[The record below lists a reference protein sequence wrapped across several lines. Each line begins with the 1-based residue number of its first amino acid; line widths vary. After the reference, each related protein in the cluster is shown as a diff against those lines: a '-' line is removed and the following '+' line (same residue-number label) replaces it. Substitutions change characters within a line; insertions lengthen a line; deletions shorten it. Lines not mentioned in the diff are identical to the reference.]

1 VSDYSDFMKAARD
14 FEERRNMTASATPLA
29 NTVKSAKAILAN
41 DNHRRVPSYV
51 PPAGARQ
58 AVTALY
64 DPADVEDL
72 ISIGERDGKLW
83 LKFASVPKTLFVFSN
98 VPADVIRKLRTTID
112 RDDFFATYIN
122 DRPEYPVEI
131 ITAAKK

>member
-1 VSDYSDFMKAARD
+1 
-14 FEERRNMTASATPLA
+14 MTASATPLQS
-29 NTVKSAKAILAN
+29 TVPSAKAILAN
-41 DNHRRVPSYV
+41 DNHRRVPAYV
-51 PPAGARQ
+51 PPSGVRQ
-58 AVTALY
+58 TVTALR

-112 RDDFFATYIN
+112 RDEFFATYIK
-122 DRPEYPVEI
+122 DLPEYPVEV